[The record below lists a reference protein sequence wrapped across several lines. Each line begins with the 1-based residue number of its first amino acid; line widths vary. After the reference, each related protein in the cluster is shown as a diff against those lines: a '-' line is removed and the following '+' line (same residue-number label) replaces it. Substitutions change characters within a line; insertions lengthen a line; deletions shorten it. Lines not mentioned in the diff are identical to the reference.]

1 MCSGILF
8 DLLSGNRIKS
18 RYVHSLLTLLASS
31 PLQQSSSMGDQGV
44 ELKESPPKTDTAP
57 PSPPPPPPPL
67 TTTIPEK
74 QDVPVIPAHTARFA
88 RIDNLPRIGRRVSS
102 VEAVKGAPP
111 PKRQSVVVFE
121 SPDTPPPTQS
131 KTSWWRN
138 LVMDDDKTTKASIS
152 PEINIDS
159 SAVNGG
165 LEERNRNIS
174 SASVGDQR

>member
-1 MCSGILF
+1 
-8 DLLSGNRIKS
+8 
-18 RYVHSLLTLLASS
+18 
-31 PLQQSSSMGDQGV
+31 MGDQGV

-121 SPDTPPPTQS
+121 SPDTPPPTQYVQFVYAPYRLSGFFSFFLRILFYITRVPLRTVKRECKDDLDASFVAFIRS
-131 KTSWWRN
+131 KAMNHLS
-138 LVMDDDKTTKASIS
+138 LHIH
-152 PEINIDS
+152 
-159 SAVNGG
+159 
-165 LEERNRNIS
+165 
-174 SASVGDQR
+174 